1 MWQVIRVDWPQFV
14 LATMRR
20 TSLIP
25 MSRHRRNVARG
36 VASLLVAAG
45 LWWLIASWSGQL
57 GIPAVRAALSMVGP
71 LAPLAYIVVLAVS
84 ILIPPFPD
92 ALLVVAAGLIFGFV
106 PALGYT
112 LIGGLLGATGNFA
125 LVRRM
130 GRPRLRAWLG
140 PVRFARVDALA
151 ARTSWLAVF
160 LTRLLPGFNFDLV
173 SYAAGLTS
181 MSVAAFLTA
190 TLGGMFVPVVVLVTA
205 GTEAAARPGLA
216 LLATAISGITLV
228 LVPAL
233 LWWLYRR
240 GWLPA
245 LASALSDVR
254 RPEAAPSA
262 FATPETSN
270 PAAISLRQPRRRAPD
285 TLPD

>member
-1 MWQVIRVDWPQFV
+1 MQREMRQVIRVEWHQAGLAIGAMVRRAALLPKSRDRRKVV
-14 LATMRR
+14 L
-20 TSLIP
+20 
-25 MSRHRRNVARG
+25 G
-36 VASLLVAAG
+36 VAGLLVAAG
-45 LWWLIASWSGQL
+45 LWWIIASWSGQL
-57 GIPAVRAALSMVGP
+57 GIPAVRAILSMVGP
-71 LAPLAYIVVLAVS
+71 LAPFAYIVVLAVS

-112 LIGGLLGATGNFA
+112 LIGGLLGAAGNFA

-151 ARTSWLAVF
+151 SRSSWLVVF
-160 LTRLLPGFNFDLV
+160 VTRLLPGFNFDLV

-190 TLGGMFVPVVVLVTA
+190 TFGGMFVPVVVLVTA

-233 LWWLYRR
+233 LWWL
-240 GWLPA
+240 
-245 LASALSDVR
+245 
-254 RPEAAPSA
+254 
-262 FATPETSN
+262 
-270 PAAISLRQPRRRAPD
+270 
-285 TLPD
+285 